1 MTKTVNRHSRSFQFT
16 RLRCKPWLR
25 GHWVAFLL
33 SLVPFL
39 LSLLS
44 LIIAFSASGTDRGIN
59 LLSSAL
65 FLSLGATLVQLPR
78 HAGRAVLTETSL
90 TIHSPLTGNRRGLQ
104 IPRHMVDGISCT
116 HLRRPPRWVPFVWGI
131 LELMC
136 AAGAISAGLQTDGRG
151 EHWAWLAVLA
161 FGLSFWPWMV
171 ARWQTEMEI
180 RLTYRRPGGQR
191 LGLIHAWATPHNA
204 QSLVNT
210 LQARANWAVP
220 TDEEE

>member
-1 MTKTVNRHSRSFQFT
+1 MAKIANRHSRSFQFT

-33 SLVPFL
+33 SLAPFL

-44 LIIAFSASGTDRGIN
+44 LSMALSVSGTSRRIN

-65 FLSLGATLVQLPR
+65 LLSLGATLIQLPR
-78 HAGRAVLTETSL
+78 HAGRATLTEHTL
-90 TIHSPLTGNRRGLQ
+90 TINSPLTGKRRALQ
-104 IPRHMVDGISCT
+104 ISRQMVAQISCAP
-116 HLRRPPRWVPFVWGI
+116 LRSPPRWVPFAWGI

-136 AAGAISAGLQTDGRG
+136 AAGAISAGFRIDGRG
-151 EHWAWLAVLA
+151 EHWTWLTVLA

-180 RLTYRRPGGQR
+180 VLTYRRPGGER

-204 QSLVNT
+204 QSLVNM
-210 LQARANWAVP
+210 LRARAHWAEP
-220 TDEEE
+220 ADEEE